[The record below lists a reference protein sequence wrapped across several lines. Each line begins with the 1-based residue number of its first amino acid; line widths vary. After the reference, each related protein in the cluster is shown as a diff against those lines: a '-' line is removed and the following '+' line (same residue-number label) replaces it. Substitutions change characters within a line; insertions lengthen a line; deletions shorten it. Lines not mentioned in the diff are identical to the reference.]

1 VPFKGTGESV
11 PALLGGHVDLAF
23 SAYPSLSG
31 AIESH
36 RVNLLAV
43 NSLRPSAQAPNAP
56 PIANW
61 IPGFDFAPIIG
72 IIGRTGTPQA
82 IVDKVAAEAVATVKE
97 PDVVKALAVV
107 GVEPVAGAPAEYAAA
122 LKAEVARVA
131 DAVRIAGI
139 KPQ

>member
-1 VPFKGTGESV
+1 
-11 PALLGGHVDLAF
+11 VDLAF

-31 AIESH
+31 AIASH
-36 RVNLLAV
+36 RVNLVAV
-43 NSLRPSAQAPNAP
+43 NSLQRSAQAPDAP
-56 PIANW
+56 PIADW

-82 IVDKVAAEAVATVKE
+82 IVDKVAAEAVAAVQE
-97 PDVVKALAVV
+97 AEVIKALAMV
-107 GVEPVAGAPAEYAAA
+107 GVEPVAGGPGDYVAA

-131 DAVRIAGI
+131 EAVRVAGI